1 MSNSI
6 LYEEPR
12 GELIKEVYARFGLA
26 YYYSECL
33 HKALCHIYALASFQ
47 ESKDITG
54 PRMEE
59 MLAYAFSMTLRQLK
73 DEIKELVPEELFS
86 QLDEG
91 IEKRNFL
98 AHHFWFERTHLMFS
112 TIGLI
117 QVIHELDEYSSL
129 FQRLD
134 VIASSY
140 LESHRKKVGLTD
152 DILQTCLEEVISG
165 KPWEPFPKKRKL
177 KKQERIVR
185 VWECK
190 VANMGKSLIFETD
203 DGELWQ
209 LCDVGLG
216 WTYYD
221 QVEPDWQENKTI
233 AQYLPAN
240 INPRPK
246 DSKPWHYEFKLSK
259 IATFWVRP
267 GKQERT
273 FNFGIRTTESK
284 TE

>member
-12 GELIKEVYARFGLA
+12 GELIKEAYARFGLA

-33 HKALCHIYALASFQ
+33 HKALCLIYALASFQ
-47 ESKDITG
+47 ESKDITS

-59 MLAYAFSMTLRQLK
+59 MLAYAFSMTLGQLK

-86 QLDEG
+86 QLIEG

-98 AHHFWFERTHLMFS
+98 AHHFWFERIHLMSS

-134 VIASSY
+134 VLASSY

-152 DILQTCLEEVISG
+152 DILQICLEEVISG
-165 KPWEPFPKKRKL
+165 KPWEPFPQKRKL

-190 VANMGKSLIFETD
+190 VANMGKSLIFETA

-233 AQYLPAN
+233 AQYLPVN

-284 TE
+284 TK